1 MKKLLLL
8 FSSLF
13 ITLIASAAN
22 VPGHFFLDLS
32 DMTLTE
38 GAALPYLR
46 ENFAVDNLTE
56 FRPVREYTDELGIK
70 HASYRQYYSGVMVE
84 DALIMVHSRDGVLT
98 SINGCLLETY
108 ITPEASALQLRS
120 QSDMGELMIVSK
132 PTPDGIVYVPAY
144 KTYDFA
150 RLADVYID
158 ASTGEEIKVVSS
170 VNNISARAYTLYD
183 GWQTCEVIY
192 RSDAN
197 RYVLG
202 DQTRSIVTVSGDYS
216 DPDILTDFK
225 DSIDRGYYGQSWQ
238 NSYKQRYNSAFAR
251 YIQSCAMA
259 DFGKPLCVYYKLQNV
274 IISSFPNEE
283 WYSSIFPITNFYIEI
298 LDLNGNSIYE
308 SDGFSESELPYIFDL
323 RNESVFVE
331 KGYKI
336 VIKETWSGATG
347 LSVNISSDTPD
358 TYTWSHTN
366 AKGSFKIEYGKAYP
380 GTALIQAQWAM
391 KETYDFYEEV
401 FGRKSYDNK
410 RGIIYQI
417 VGAKQEGI
425 FSDATPDNAYAT
437 YTLGSSD
444 SLAVWAY
451 TFFGLGDGE
460 NYYPFVALDVVA
472 HEFSHNVT
480 KCNGNGGLNYQGESG
495 ALNESFS
502 DIMGFSV
509 ENYALGDENYE
520 IGEDVT
526 IKVDNLRSMR
536 FPYLSGSKACPDT
549 YKGIGWVNTSDVTA
563 ANDNGGVHYN
573 SGVQNKWFYLMNEGG
588 SGTNDR
594 GDIYSVRGIGIEKGR
609 LIAYKNLMNYLIPS
623 ATYADARNGSLQAAA
638 DLFEKNS
645 TEYQTVMNAWYAVGV
660 GKAYDPSPVEEIAAD
675 ESSASAYVSEG
686 VIYVACPEASD
697 IAIYAA
703 DGSLLHSAANATQT
717 QFPAPA
723 KGIYIVRAG
732 DEVIKIGARD

>member
-170 VNNISARAYTLYD
+170 VNNISASSYTLYD
-183 GWQTCEVIY
+183 GWRTCEVLPYGGYYILA
-192 RSDAN
+192 DE
-197 RYVLG
+197 
-202 DQTRSIVTVSGDYS
+202 TR
-216 DPDILTDFK
+216 DILTFNATNADPNIFDAFT
-225 DSIDRGYYGQSWQ
+225 DSIDNHYYVGSEI
-238 NSYKQRYNSAFAR
+238 KAKA
-251 YIQSCAMA
+251 
-259 DFGKPLCVYYKLQNV
+259 QNV
-274 IISSFPNEE
+274 LNRYMASSQLIAFDTTTCSYSTLTSVTLSSIPNTG
-283 WYSSIFPITNFYIEI
+283 WYSSFFPDFYIRVLDSSGNVVGTSVTFSKSDLPATIDFSSLGI
-298 LDLNGNSIYE
+298 LVSEGYYIQVIESNSASIGVTLRISSHLAGTFSWGNS
-308 SDGFSESELPYIFDL
+308 
-323 RNESVFVE
+323 
-331 KGYKI
+331 
-336 VIKETWSGATG
+336 
-347 LSVNISSDTPD
+347 SSNTRGSF
-358 TYTWSHTN
+358 TLTN
-366 AKGSFKIEYGKAYP
+366 AVTNL
-380 GTALIQAQWAM
+380 GTPAIQAHWGM
-391 KETYDFYEEV
+391 KETYDFYSLI
-401 FGRKSYDNK
+401 FNRKSYDDK
-410 RGIIYQI
+410 GSIIYQF
-417 VGAKQEGI
+417 VNPKKEGPFASTDLPDGAMAFHTKLLSGDILYQ
-425 FSDATPDNAYAT
+425 FMLY
-437 YTLGSSD
+437 
-444 SLAVWAY
+444 
-451 TFFGLGDGE
+451 GLGDGSIMG
-460 NYYPFVALDVVA
+460 PVVALDVMA
-472 HEFSHNVT
+472 HEFTHLVT
-480 KCNGNGGLNYQGESG
+480 AYNGNGGLNYQGEPG

-509 ENYALGDENYE
+509 ENNVLGDEDYE
-520 IGEDVT
+520 IAE
-526 IKVDNLRSMR
+526 KVMLTVSNLRSMKY
-536 FPYLSGSKACPDT
+536 PKMSGFRACPDT
-549 YKGIGWVNTSDVTA
+549 YGGTYWMDPYNVTA
-563 ANDNGGVHYN
+563 SNDNGGVHYN

-732 DEVIKIGARD
+732 DEVIKLGARD